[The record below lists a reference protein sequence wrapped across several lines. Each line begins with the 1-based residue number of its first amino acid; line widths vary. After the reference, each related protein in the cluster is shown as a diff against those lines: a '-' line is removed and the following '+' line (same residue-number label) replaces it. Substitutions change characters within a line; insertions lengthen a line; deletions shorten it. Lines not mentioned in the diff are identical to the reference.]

1 MIDFKKYLTLIL
13 TTLQSI
19 VSYIPAMIYEYVF
32 SHFFTLYT
40 YTNPEKL
47 TDKSE
52 KEIRREKKL
61 KMYWI
66 SALLL
71 DILYTALLTTFKEQM

>member
-1 MIDFKKYLTLIL
+1 MFDFKKYLTLII

-40 YTNPEKL
+40 YTYPEKL

-61 KMYWI
+61 KMCWI
-66 SALLL
+66 SVLLL
-71 DILYTALLTTFKEQM
+71 DTPYTALLITFKAQM